1 MRILTA
7 SVFAL
12 ASILF
17 LSAGVAGAAPK
28 DYCADLKGVNT
39 GQACQIQ
46 MADVGYNVDISF
58 PLGYPDQESIANYV
72 TQRRDE
78 FLNVAK
84 SSAPRDQPY
93 QLTIASQNFG
103 SAVPPRGTEAVV
115 LKVDENVGQARTT
128 FKSFNWDQTYRKA
141 IIWTAAPD
149 DKKNTPLWRV
159 DDPLKTVAPIV
170 LSELQK
176 QMAPPVAPP
185 PAAPAPGA
193 PTTSTTPTP
202 TPVSPTSGAATSS
215 PTPAPPPP
223 PPVNIAPAVLYN
235 PANYQ
240 SFAVVNDGVV
250 FFFDQGVML
259 PAAAGAPQV
268 LVPRSAIDPMIA

>member
-1 MRILTA
+1 MRSFRVA
-7 SVFAL
+7 VFATAL
-12 ASILF
+12 VLF
-17 LSAGVAGAAPK
+17 GSAGVAAAAPE

-46 MADVGYNVDISF
+46 MADAGYNLDISF
-58 PLGYPDQESIANYV
+58 PLSYADQKSLADYI
-72 TQRRDE
+72 TQKRDE

-93 QLTIASQNFG
+93 QLTISSTNYG
-103 SAVPPRGTEAVV
+103 SAIPPRGTEAVV
-115 LKVDENVGQARTT
+115 LTVYENTGHPRTT
-128 FKSFNWDQTYRKA
+128 FKSFNWDQSYRKA
-141 IIWTAAPD
+141 TIWTAAPD

-170 LSELQK
+170 QSELQK
-176 QMAPPVAPP
+176 QLAPPATP
-185 PAAPAPGA
+185 A
-193 PTTSTTPTP
+193 PTTTPATPTP
-202 TPVSPTSGAATSS
+202 TTTPVSPTTTPES
-215 PTPAPPPP
+215 PTPTA
-223 PPVNIAPAVLYN
+223 PPVNIAPAVLYD

-240 SFAVVNDGVV
+240 NFAVTNDGVI

-259 PAAAGAPQV
+259 PDAAGATQV